1 MKIIHTADWHLGQ
14 NFFDYERKEEH
25 LAFLDWLK
33 EQIKYHAVD
42 LLLIAGDIF
51 DSPNPSADS
60 QKMYYHF
67 LREVTEENKNLQIII
82 TAGNHDSAARLE
94 APGPLLEQ
102 FNISV
107 KGAITRLEDG
117 SIDLASLVVPITA
130 GGSCLAV
137 PYIRHGDYPSAETYA
152 EGVSKLY
159 KELYDFAK
167 DRETPLIAMGH
178 LQATGSEISVNDRS
192 ERTIIG
198 GLEAIS
204 PESFAENIAYV
215 ALGHLHRAQRVS
227 GRDYIRYSG
236 APLPMSFAEK
246 NNIQGVNLITIEK
259 TTTIERLIFEAPVK
273 LISLPD
279 KPKPLDEVLEVIAEL
294 PEGEISNTSPFLE
307 IKIHLTEPEP
317 SLRFKIEEALK
328 TKAVRLTRI
337 TSDTTRKTE
346 GQTITTYQE
355 LQTINPLT
363 IAVDIF
369 KNRYGGDDMPENM
382 KSLLEKVIREID
394 NN

>member
-14 NFFDYERKEEH
+14 SFFDYDRKEEH
-25 LAFLDWLK
+25 LIFLSWLK
-33 EQIKYHAVD
+33 EQIQKHSID

-60 QKMYYHF
+60 QKIYYHF
-67 LREVTEENKNLQIII
+67 LRDVTEENKNLQIII

-94 APGPLLEQ
+94 APSPLLEQ

-107 KGAITRLEDG
+107 KGVIGRLEDG
-117 SIDLASLVVPITA
+117 SIDLASLIVPITA
-130 GGSCLAV
+130 GGTCLAV
-137 PYIRHGDYPSAETYA
+137 PYIRHGDYPSAEIYA
-152 EGVSKLY
+152 DGVSKLY
-159 KELYDFAK
+159 KELYDYAK

-204 PESFAENIAYV
+204 PESFAKDIAYV

-227 GRDYIRYSG
+227 GRDNIRYSG

-259 TTTIERLIFEAPVK
+259 TTTIDRLIFEAPVR

-279 KPKPLDEVLEVIAEL
+279 KPKPLEEVLALIEEL
-294 PEGEISNTSPFLE
+294 PDGEISNTSPFLE

-337 TSDTTRKTE
+337 TSDTTRKAE
-346 GQTITTYQE
+346 GQTITTYEE